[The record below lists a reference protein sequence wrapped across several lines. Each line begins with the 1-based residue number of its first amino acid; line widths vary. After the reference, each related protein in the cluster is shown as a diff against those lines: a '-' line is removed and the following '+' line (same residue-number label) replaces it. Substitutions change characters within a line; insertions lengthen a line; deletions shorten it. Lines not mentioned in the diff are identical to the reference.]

1 MKKIFVDTGA
11 WYALIDR
18 RDPNHD
24 RVVPVFE
31 EFKSRLVTSN
41 FVVDETLT
49 LLRYRLG
56 WQIAYTFG
64 EKVRSNTLAHTIRIQ
79 SADEQSAWDIF
90 VRYQDHSF
98 SFTDCTS
105 FAVVERAK
113 ITVSLALDDDFRSYG
128 LHCLPMMH

>member
-31 EFKSRLVTSN
+31 EFRGRLVTSTY
-41 FVVDETLT
+41 VVDETLT

-56 WQIAYTFG
+56 WRIAYTFG
-64 EKVRSNTLAHTIRIQ
+64 EKIRANTLAHTIRIQ
-79 SADEQSAWDIF
+79 SADEQVAWDIF

-98 SFTDCTS
+98 SLLT
-105 FAVVERAK
+105 AR
-113 ITVSLALDDDFRSYG
+113 VSPRLKEQR
-128 LHCLPMMH
+128 